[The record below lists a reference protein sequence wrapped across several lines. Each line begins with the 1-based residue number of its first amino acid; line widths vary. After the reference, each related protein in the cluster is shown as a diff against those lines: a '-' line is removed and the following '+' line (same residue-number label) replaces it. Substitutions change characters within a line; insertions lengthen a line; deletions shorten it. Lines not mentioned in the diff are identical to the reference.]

1 MGLRRRNSEEEEE
14 EGRRSRGGGGDDDA
28 ILRNSGELNTHFE
41 KCAPSR
47 RVTKR
52 GGRERERPSKE
63 EAFQGN
69 NGLRKWGHQ
78 RLNFMMS
85 LREVEFQFDEG
96 RQET

>member
-1 MGLRRRNSEEEEE
+1 MEEEGEE
-14 EGRRSRGGGGDDDA
+14 EGRRSRGGRKGGDDDA

-52 GGRERERPSKE
+52 GGRERERERERPSKE